1 MLKIVITVTRDD
13 WDAPV
18 DERFG
23 RAAGFAVVE
32 LDDGKRNLLYLPNA
46 QNRQAAQGAG
56 IQAAETVANTGAKV
70 LLTGHVGPKAF
81 RALKAAGIVMFTGIK
96 GTVEDALRDYAA
108 GKLAE
113 AKDADVE
120 GHW

>member
-1 MLKIVITVTRDD
+1 MKIAITSSGEGLQ
-13 WDAPV
+13 APV

-23 RAAGFAVVE
+23 RAKNFVIVE
-32 LDDGKRNLLYLPNA
+32 VNGDEKNVQTVPNT

-56 IQAAETVANTGAKV
+56 IQAAETVHRNGAEI

-81 RALKAAGIVMFTGIK
+81 RALDAAKIQIFSGIK
-96 GTVEDALRDYAA
+96 GTVDEALDDYIA
-108 GKLAE
+108 GRLDQAHG
-113 AKDADVE
+113 ADVE

>member
-1 MLKIVITVTRDD
+1 MTKIAVTVSRDG

-18 DERFG
+18 DTRFG
-23 RAAGFAVVE
+23 RAAGFALVDLGE
-32 LDDGKRNLLYLPNA
+32 APRSLRFIANE

-56 IQAAETVANTGAKV
+56 IQAAETVAKAGTTV

-81 RALKAAGIVMFTGIK
+81 RALKAAGIAMHVGVS
-96 GTVEDALRDYAA
+96 GTLEDALRDYAA
-108 GKLAE
+108 GKLAIAQE
-113 AKDADVE
+113 ADVE

>member
-1 MLKIVITVTRDD
+1 MQKIAISVMKEG

-23 RAAGFAVVE
+23 RAAGFAIVE
-32 LDDGKRNLLYLPNA
+32 LEPQGRTLRFLPNT

-56 IQAAETVANTGAKV
+56 IQAAETVANSGVTI

-81 RALKAAGIVMFTGIK
+81 RALKAAGIAIFTGIK
-96 GTVEDALRDYAA
+96 GSAEDAVNDYAA
-108 GKLAE
+108 GRLAE